1 MSPRRFLPFVLVA
14 LTSGAIYLTLR
25 LALPFLPAIAWA
37 LALAIIGNPLF
48 SRLSRRF
55 PNRPATAALLSV
67 VIIVLVVL
75 TPLAILTNSVVR
87 ETARA
92 SDYFETLDWRALPFV
107 DWLDDRINLRS
118 ELERLFTTVR
128 DRIGPLLRGTA
139 DVLLQTGMTL
149 FFLFFFFRDQQLI
162 LDTLRSYLPLS
173 NEETSTFFE
182 RAWEMIYATIN
193 GILIVAAVQGFLGG
207 LMFWILGLPG
217 PILWGF
223 VMIILSTIPML
234 GAFVIWIPAAIYLL
248 ILSQWWKAIILL
260 VWGSFVVGLIDNLLY
275 PMLVGRDTRTHTL
288 PVFIAIIGG
297 IVVFGASGLILGP
310 LVLAVTS
317 AFLDIWRAR
326 LDAHSKPHLVTP
338 PHP

>member
-1 MSPRRFLPFVLVA
+1 MSPRRLLPFVLLA
-14 LTSGAIYLTLR
+14 LTSVAIYLTFR

-37 LALAIIGNPLF
+37 LALAIFGNPLF

-55 PNRPATAALLSV
+55 PNRPGAAALLAV

-75 TPLAILTNSVVR
+75 TPLALLTNSVVR
-87 ETARA
+87 ETTRA
-92 SDYFETLDWRALPFV
+92 ADYFETLDWRSLPFV
-107 DWLDDRINLRS
+107 NWLDDRINLRS

-139 DVLLQTGMTL
+139 DMLLQTAMTL
-149 FFLFFFFRDQQLI
+149 FFLFFLFRDQQLI
-162 LDTLRSYLPLS
+162 LDTLRSHLPLS
-173 NEETSTFFE
+173 DEETSNFFE
-182 RAWEMIYATIN
+182 RSWQMIYSTIN

-223 VMIILSTIPML
+223 VMIVLSTIPML
-234 GAFVIWIPAAIYLL
+234 GAFVIWIPAALYLL

-288 PVFIAIIGG
+288 PVFIAISGG

-310 LVLAVTS
+310 LVLAVTL

-326 LDAHSKPHLVTP
+326 LDAQSKPPLVTP
-338 PHP
+338 PHH